1 MSLALILVLHMTFP
15 LLFKHYSLHNY
26 YYHSNFFNVL
36 LSVHNLVIY
45 FPSFRHR
52 MTPLMHACQSN
63 HTGLVGVLLSYN
75 ADVNRQDSWG
85 WTVRY

>member
-1 MSLALILVLHMTFP
+1 
-15 LLFKHYSLHNY
+15 
-26 YYHSNFFNVL
+26 
-36 LSVHNLVIY
+36 
-45 FPSFRHR
+45 

-75 ADVNRQDSWG
+75 ADVNGQDSWG